1 MWVTLQVGKGLED
14 DDRAELAD
22 QLREELLTLAVGTV
36 EYATADPRGKTKAA
50 DLITWGSLVVSIAS
64 IPSLRVLID
73 ALASWIRRQPQDITV
88 EIEGAKLTG
97 TVSAAQRDRLVDA
110 FENRLR
116 ASTAQTDESHA
127 HTTFRP

>member
-1 MWVTLQVGKGLED
+1 MRVTLQVGKGLED
-14 DDRAELAD
+14 DDRAELAG
-22 QLREELLTLAVGTV
+22 QLREELLALAVGTI
-36 EYATADPRGKTKAA
+36 EFARADAPGRTKAG

-64 IPSLRVLID
+64 IPSLRVLVD

-97 TVSAAQRDRLVDA
+97 TVSTAQRDRLVDA

-116 ASTAQTDESHA
+116 ASAASDDGHA
-127 HTTFRP
+127 N